1 MARRRRNGRNVHGI
15 LLLNKPVG
23 ISSNAALQVVKK
35 LFNANKAGHTGSL
48 DQLASGLLPICLGEA
63 TKFSGFLLDADKY
76 YQAECAL
83 GTTTTTADAEGE
95 ILQTR
100 AIDNINKDDI
110 DIAIQKFI
118 GTIEQVPPMYSA
130 LKHKGQALYKLAR
143 QGKVIERKARSI
155 TIYDL
160 KMLNW
165 TKDRLDIEVHC
176 SKGTY
181 IRTLAEDI
189 GEVLGC
195 GAHISALHRFG
206 VGKYRDMFDI
216 STLEDYAKQGLE
228 ALDSLLLPM
237 DTILHYPK
245 VILSSDLAYYFKQGQ
260 AVQVAKAP
268 TDGFVKL
275 FTDETHFLGLGKILE
290 DGRIAPKRLI
300 NL

>member
-63 TKFSGFLLDADKY
+63 TKLSGFLLDADKY

-110 DIAIQKFI
+110 DNAIQKFI

-160 KMLNW
+160 KVLNW

-216 STLEDYAKQGLE
+216 ATLEDYAKQGLE
-228 ALDSLLLPM
+228 ALDNLLLPM